1 MEEEAGERS
10 EEELIK
16 NTDASSTIKSGHKI

>member
-10 EEELIK
+10 KEEFIN